1 MEPALPP
8 IHPEVPELVKNL
20 GLHIIEPLKWN
31 VLLCRKQTADPKEPL
46 LVLKIG
52 SDPRKAASIK
62 YEVRIIRDVLP
73 QFDEQFF
80 ERLVIP
86 EYVSDGRFGELD
98 WVLTKYIKGE
108 PLLFEWSE
116 KSYKPE
122 ILGGKKIGLH
132 VAKYAVDVLRDLRL
146 VDMESIP
153 DFVRRFNF
161 GDWLDGF
168 RTQSRELVDRRIW
181 SQETVDR
188 ALGHFQ
194 SVGTERYE
202 GNMFTNGDFYPRN
215 FILLPKGR
223 IAVADWVGG
232 VDPWEFVAMKAWTM
246 MWGNPGWQTAFV
258 QELKKHF
265 PIDVSE
271 MKVGILVKCHDQIY
285 SWREKSEDAIGL
297 ARAQLLSYF
306 TSALDDEF
314 VKKIFA

>member
-8 IHPEVPELVKNL
+8 IHPQVPELLKSL
-20 GLHIIEPLKWN
+20 GLQLIEPLKWN
-31 VLLCRKQTADPKEPL
+31 VLLCRRSDASKDGSL
-46 LVLKIG
+46 LILKLG

-62 YEVRIIRDVLP
+62 YEVKIIRDVLP
-73 QFDEQFF
+73 QFDEQYF

-86 EYVSDGRFGELD
+86 EYVSDGHFGDLD

-116 KSYKPE
+116 KSYKTE

-153 DFVRRFNF
+153 DFVHRFDF
-161 GDWLDGF
+161 GEWLEKF
-168 RTQSRELVDRRIW
+168 RVQSQELVELRIW
-181 SQETVDR
+181 GQETVDR
-188 ALGHFQ
+188 ALELFQ
-194 SVGTERYE
+194 SLGTDRYQ

-232 VDPWEFVAMKAWTM
+232 VDPWEFVAMKAWIM
-246 MWGNPGWQTAFV
+246 MWGNPAWQAAFV
-258 QELKKHF
+258 EDVKKHF
-265 PIDVSE
+265 PVDVDE
-271 MKVGILVKCHDQIY
+271 MQIGILVKSHDQIY
-285 SWREKSEDAIGL
+285 AWRDKSEDAIGVARSQML
-297 ARAQLLSYF
+297 AYF
-306 TSALDDEF
+306 TNSLDNNY
-314 VKKIFA
+314 VQQIFA

>member
-8 IHPEVPELVKNL
+8 IHPQVPELLKSL
-20 GLHIIEPLKWN
+20 GLQIIEPLKWN
-31 VLLCRKQTADPKEPL
+31 VLLCRRSEAAKDGPL
-46 LVLKIG
+46 LILKFG

-73 QFDEQFF
+73 QFDEQYF

-86 EYVSDGRFGELD
+86 EYVSDGHFGELD

-116 KSYKPE
+116 KTYKSD
-122 ILGGKKIGLH
+122 ILGGKRIGVH

-153 DFVRRFNF
+153 DFVRRFDF
-161 GDWLDGF
+161 GQWLEQF
-168 RTQSRELVDRRIW
+168 RVQSQELVDLRIW
-181 SQETVDR
+181 SQETVGR
-188 ALGHFQ
+188 ALELFQ
-194 SVGTERYE
+194 SLGTDRYQ

-232 VDPWEFVAMKAWTM
+232 VDPWEFVAMKAWIM
-246 MWGNPGWQTAFV
+246 MWGNPAWQIAFV
-258 QELKKHF
+258 KDVKKHF
-265 PIDVSE
+265 PVDVDE
-271 MKVGILVKCHDQIY
+271 MQVGILVKSHDQIY
-285 SWREKSEDAIGL
+285 AWREKSEDAIGI
-297 ARAQLLSYF
+297 ARSQLLSYF
-306 TSALDDEF
+306 TNSLDNNF
-314 VKKIFA
+314 VQQIFA